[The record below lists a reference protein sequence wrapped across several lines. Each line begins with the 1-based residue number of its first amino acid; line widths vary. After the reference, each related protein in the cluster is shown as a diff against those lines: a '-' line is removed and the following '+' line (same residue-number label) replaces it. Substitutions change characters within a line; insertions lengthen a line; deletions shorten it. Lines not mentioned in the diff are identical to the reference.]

1 MTKKAAAL
9 LLAASLAV
17 SVCATP
23 VFAAEDMGSLPGTE
37 ATGTTGL
44 TTKVVYNVTKGYT
57 WSVPATIDFGKDA
70 GTNGTRTVVTSLE
83 NGNGTSADQGI
94 GSAPRVM
101 VIKNVIAPGEVL
113 SINMKSAVTDENGDL
128 KFQVKNH
135 PDASTPYE
143 SVRDYTVKINS
154 MEIEGRSQPEYTNK
168 DVKATGTDILQM
180 GSSSST
186 GWAELTFEL
195 ATTTDTTENAGTY
208 TGNVVFIASAN

>member
-113 SINMKSAVTDENGDL
+113 SINM
-128 KFQVKNH
+128 
-135 PDASTPYE
+135 
-143 SVRDYTVKINS
+143 
-154 MEIEGRSQPEYTNK
+154 
-168 DVKATGTDILQM
+168 
-180 GSSSST
+180 
-186 GWAELTFEL
+186 
-195 ATTTDTTENAGTY
+195 
-208 TGNVVFIASAN
+208 